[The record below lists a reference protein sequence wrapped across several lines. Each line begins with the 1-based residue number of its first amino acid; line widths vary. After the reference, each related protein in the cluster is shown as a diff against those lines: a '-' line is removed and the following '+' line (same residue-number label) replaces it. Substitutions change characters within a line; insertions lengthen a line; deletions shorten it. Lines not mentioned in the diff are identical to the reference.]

1 MALRHPH
8 GRRGPRRARPH
19 ETPVRPGIR
28 RRAAFGASARKDAAL
43 PREGPKTLPCRALA
57 GRPGGA
63 RAATGEGEGVGP
75 GNVMG
80 LLSLMGRDCPEA
92 VSFLGVGEDP
102 VPRASDYVEVD
113 EGVLGLRLSELMDR
127 GEASWQAR
135 AEHWSLG
142 GGSSRKSPS
151 PASTDAGTPAR
162 ATRPRPTSLSRESR
176 AGPSS
181 PWSST

>member
-1 MALRHPH
+1 M
-8 GRRGPRRARPH
+8 
-19 ETPVRPGIR
+19 PG
-28 RRAAFGASARKDAAL
+28 S
-43 PREGPKTLPCRALA
+43 CRTT
-57 GRPGGA
+57 GGA

-142 GGSSRKSPS
+142 GV
-151 PASTDAGTPAR
+151 PAEN
-162 ATRPRPTSLSRESR
+162 RPRLLRRTLVLLRGRRGHDPH
-176 AGPSS
+176 P
-181 PWSST
+181 